1 MGTSSSE
8 SWAYVL
14 IIVILALLFVLIIPV
29 LGFMYMDIRQER
41 ILIANDIKRMEK
53 LKTYHSDFARLSN
66 GLVGIS
72 TTSHDFKI
80 RERTALLP
88 PLVNYHGL
96 FSDCTRLGDDWSLR
110 LDDQSHA

>member
-53 LKTYHSDFARLSN
+53 LKKEFERQ
-66 GLVGIS
+66 
-72 TTSHDFKI
+72 KEK
-80 RERTALLP
+80 REE
-88 PLVNYHGL
+88 
-96 FSDCTRLGDDWSLR
+96 
-110 LDDQSHA
+110 

>member
-41 ILIANDIKRMEK
+41 ILMESNIKRIEK
-53 LKTYHSDFARLSN
+53 LKKEVEAE
-66 GLVGIS
+66 
-72 TTSHDFKI
+72 K
-80 RERTALLP
+80 EK
-88 PLVNYHGL
+88 
-96 FSDCTRLGDDWSLR
+96 
-110 LDDQSHA
+110 

>member
-41 ILIANDIKRMEK
+41 ILMESNIKRIEK
-53 LKTYHSDFARLSN
+53 LKKELE
-66 GLVGIS
+66 
-72 TTSHDFKI
+72 
-80 RERTALLP
+80 REKEKREE
-88 PLVNYHGL
+88 
-96 FSDCTRLGDDWSLR
+96 
-110 LDDQSHA
+110 

>member
-29 LGFMYMDIRQER
+29 LGFIYMDIRQER

-53 LKTYHSDFARLSN
+53 LKKEFERQ
-66 GLVGIS
+66 
-72 TTSHDFKI
+72 KEK
-80 RERTALLP
+80 REE
-88 PLVNYHGL
+88 
-96 FSDCTRLGDDWSLR
+96 
-110 LDDQSHA
+110 

>member
-29 LGFMYMDIRQER
+29 LGFMYMEIHQER

-53 LKTYHSDFARLSN
+53 LKKEFERQ
-66 GLVGIS
+66 
-72 TTSHDFKI
+72 KEK
-80 RERTALLP
+80 REE
-88 PLVNYHGL
+88 
-96 FSDCTRLGDDWSLR
+96 
-110 LDDQSHA
+110 

>member
-53 LKTYHSDFARLSN
+53 LKKEFE
-66 GLVGIS
+66 
-72 TTSHDFKI
+72 
-80 RERTALLP
+80 REKEKREE
-88 PLVNYHGL
+88 
-96 FSDCTRLGDDWSLR
+96 
-110 LDDQSHA
+110 

>member
-41 ILIANDIKRMEK
+41 ILMESNIKRIEK
-53 LKTYHSDFARLSN
+53 LKKEIETE
-66 GLVGIS
+66 
-72 TTSHDFKI
+72 K
-80 RERTALLP
+80 EK
-88 PLVNYHGL
+88 
-96 FSDCTRLGDDWSLR
+96 
-110 LDDQSHA
+110 

>member
-41 ILIANDIKRMEK
+41 ILMESNIKRIEK
-53 LKTYHSDFARLSN
+53 IKKE
-66 GLVGIS
+66 IEIE
-72 TTSHDFKI
+72 K
-80 RERTALLP
+80 EK
-88 PLVNYHGL
+88 
-96 FSDCTRLGDDWSLR
+96 
-110 LDDQSHA
+110 